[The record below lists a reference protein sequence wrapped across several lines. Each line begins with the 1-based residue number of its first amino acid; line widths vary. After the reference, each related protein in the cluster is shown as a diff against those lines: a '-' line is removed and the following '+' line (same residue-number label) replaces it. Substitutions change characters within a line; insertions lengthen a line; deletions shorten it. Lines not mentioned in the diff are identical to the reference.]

1 MGVEES
7 HKLES
12 VPQWNVIEK
21 QSLYAQAGRKSHF
34 PSSSRCNIGA
44 KHKLKFKFRSS
55 QLGFPLVST
64 LAEIS
69 FQEFQKLDLRVG
81 EIVKA
86 EQIAGSR
93 NLIRMIVDFGFEK
106 RQSVAGLLQY
116 YKPEELIGK
125 KFAFILNLER
135 KRFMGVESQC
145 MVLAAENEKG
155 NVILLKPEKDIEVGS
170 RIR

>member
-1 MGVEES
+1 
-7 HKLES
+7 
-12 VPQWNVIEK
+12 
-21 QSLYAQAGRKSHF
+21 
-34 PSSSRCNIGA
+34 
-44 KHKLKFKFRSS
+44 
-55 QLGFPLVST
+55 

-81 EIVKA
+81 EVVKA
-86 EQIAGSR
+86 EQITGSK

-116 YKPEELIGK
+116 YKPEELVGK

-135 KRFMGVESQC
+135 RKFMGVESQC
-145 MVLAAENEKG
+145 MVLAAEDEKG